1 MIHRLEC
8 ITGLAPNDA
17 MARVRDAI
25 RQADGRIADHRFGND
40 DRGHVN
46 FALPDRR
53 FEDLCDGLSEIAVR
67 VVRARR
73 PDVVLGREI
82 RCGLVLVFAAELE
95 GRR

>member
-25 RQADGRIADHRFGND
+25 FRAGGWIADHRLGND
-40 DRGHVN
+40 DRAHVS
-46 FALPDRR
+46 FALPDGR
-53 FEDLCDGLSEIAVR
+53 FEDLCDGLAEIAVR
-67 VVRARR
+67 VVKARG
-73 PDVVLGREI
+73 PDIVRGREI
-82 RCGLVLVFAAELE
+82 RCGLVVVFAAELE